1 MNTNYL
7 DIWYLNS
14 VWALLSSI
22 SSGDKIS
29 IKGNLVTV
37 EKNHP
42 FLWMKRKYNGDSR
55 VDVYQLIDN
64 LFTMSEYH
72 LKENEHINKNV
83 TSFKYNIILGI
94 QGLLNLRETYIDDN
108 RFLSIFNSS
117 LEKMKILKKFY
128 KEEEE
133 IKQFNGLEGQIFII
147 NNKIIVQES
156 SNRLNIDNKPHTD
169 NFHLDD
175 NSHIEN
181 KSNIDN
187 TNSNR
192 MFRLK
197 NNKN

>member
-14 VWALLSSI
+14 VWSLLSSI

-72 LKENEHINKNV
+72 LKENGHVNKNV

-94 QGLLNLRETYIDDN
+94 QGLLNLRDTYIDDN

-117 LEKMKILKKFY
+117 LEKIKILKKYY
-128 KEEEE
+128 KEEDE
-133 IKQFNGLEGQIFII
+133 INQFTGLEGKIFI
-147 NNKIIVQES
+147 NNNFIVPKS

-169 NFHLDD
+169 NSHLED

-181 KSNIDN
+181 KPIIDN

>member
-14 VWALLSSI
+14 IWSLLSSI

-29 IKGNLVTV
+29 IKGNLVTI

-64 LFTMSEYH
+64 LLTMSGYH
-72 LKENEHINKNV
+72 LKEEEHINKNV
-83 TSFKYNIILGI
+83 SSFKYNIILGI
-94 QGLLNLRETYIDDN
+94 QGLLNLRDTYIDDN

-117 LEKMKILKKFY
+117 LEKIRILKKFY

-133 IKQFNGLEGQIFII
+133 IKQFNGLEGRIFIK
-147 NNKIIVQES
+147 NKLVVPES
-156 SNRLNIDNKPHTD
+156 PNRLNIDNKPHTD
-169 NFHLDD
+169 NSDLEYKP
-175 NSHIEN
+175 NV
-181 KSNIDN
+181 DN
-187 TNSNR
+187 TNCNR
-192 MFRLK
+192 KFKLK
-197 NNKN
+197 NIKNQAVVG

>member
-14 VWALLSSI
+14 VWSLLSSI

-72 LKENEHINKNV
+72 LKEEEHISKNV

-117 LEKMKILKKFY
+117 LEKMKILKTFY

-133 IKQFNGLEGQIFII
+133 IKQFNGLEGQIFIK
-147 NNKIIVQES
+147 NNKFVIPES
-156 SNRLNIDNKPHTD
+156 SNRLNIDDKPYT
-169 NFHLDD
+169 D
-175 NSHIEN
+175 NSHLEDKPN
-181 KSNIDN
+181 VDN
-187 TNSNR
+187 TTNNR

-197 NNKN
+197 K